1 MWDSQDQVDQTWGRR
16 EEENTAPR
24 DILNVSIWKLEEETG
39 AGSQETWVLFS
50 TLALPACDHNAQ
62 TASSEASQNGPQVRE
77 EEHPW

>member
-39 AGSQETWVLFS
+39 AGSQET
-50 TLALPACDHNAQ
+50 
-62 TASSEASQNGPQVRE
+62 
-77 EEHPW
+77 